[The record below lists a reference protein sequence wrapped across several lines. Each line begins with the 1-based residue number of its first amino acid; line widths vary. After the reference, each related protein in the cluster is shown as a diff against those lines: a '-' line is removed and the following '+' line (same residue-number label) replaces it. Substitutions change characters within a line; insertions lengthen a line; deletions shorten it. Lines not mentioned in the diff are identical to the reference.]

1 MHEHFALVGV
11 AIKSLQYRTL
21 LMDSQSEIFED
32 LRDKLVDL
40 HGLSES
46 VTTSPLPSP
55 TASGSTLVEEGVEN
69 VVERGSGEN
78 VKGTLG
84 RWEVEYSSIWER
96 VPEYG
101 LDARQLYDIVE
112 DEEDEERLEMILRVT
127 RDIATVA
134 LTAVHYLDL
143 IVEEEDKRE
152 MPPPTRPLALAEMSV
167 RDFQDIVNGVKRRMV
182 AVLGGNAPRVACD
195 EQSELRRV
203 VRRDGELKEAF
214 KKAGTKTASFA
225 DFWAPAG
232 VQFPMLRTV
241 AAGFAT
247 IFPGSS
253 PVESDF
259 SILRQDK
266 SPQRS
271 RMADLSVEGKFH
283 ARQWEEVE
291 VLAAE
296 ADGMATAN

>member
-1 MHEHFALVGV
+1 
-11 AIKSLQYRTL
+11 
-21 LMDSQSEIFED
+21 
-32 LRDKLVDL
+32 
-40 HGLSES
+40 
-46 VTTSPLPSP
+46 
-55 TASGSTLVEEGVEN
+55 
-69 VVERGSGEN
+69 
-78 VKGTLG
+78 
-84 RWEVEYSSIWER
+84 
-96 VPEYG
+96 
-101 LDARQLYDIVE
+101 
-112 DEEDEERLEMILRVT
+112 
-127 RDIATVA
+127 
-134 LTAVHYLDL
+134 
-143 IVEEEDKRE
+143 
-152 MPPPTRPLALAEMSV
+152 
-167 RDFQDIVNGVKRRMV
+167 MV

-225 DFWAPAG
+225 DCWAPAG